1 MNSFNW
7 LGQGQQ
13 GGGVMPQQQPGNLTN
28 QAQASH
34 GYAGLA
40 NNQNLNAYNQQL
52 GQGLGQGM
60 GQSQQQAGMGQW
72 TAPPP
77 QFEENIP
84 EDELEFEGKLSRWPS
99 YNLHG
104 AYPPRRTNH
113 GIDCCQRMLML

>member
-13 GGGVMPQQQPGNLTN
+13 GGGGMPQQQPGNLAN

-40 NNQNLNAYNQQL
+40 NNQNLNAYNQQQA
-52 GQGLGQGM
+52 GARQGM
-60 GQSQQQAGMGQW
+60 GSRISRQDGQW
-72 TAPPP
+72 TSPPP

-99 YNLHG
+99 YNFHG